1 MSLGEPSLVNRV
13 LSAKTA
19 LAPLARSMAPPTAG
33 MASGA
38 PVCQFARS
46 PGERHLESAQYA
58 DIEVPAA
65 HHREGSG
72 VIEIGRAASLGNRNL
87 AGIDQVRI
95 DVSARTPADQ
105 LPTSRSRCARSPRCR
120 G

>member
-1 MSLGEPSLVNRV
+1 MGEPSLVNRV
-13 LSAKTA
+13 ISAKTA
-19 LAPLARSMAPPTAG
+19 FAPDGKIHGTATAG
-33 MASGA
+33 MASGGTGV
-38 PVCQFARS
+38 PVREI

-72 VIEIGRAASLGNRNL
+72 VIEIDRAPSLGDWNL

-95 DVSARTPADQ
+95 DVSAVRRGPTPNI
-105 LPTSRSRCARSPRCR
+105 PSRCARSPHYRR
-120 G
+120 